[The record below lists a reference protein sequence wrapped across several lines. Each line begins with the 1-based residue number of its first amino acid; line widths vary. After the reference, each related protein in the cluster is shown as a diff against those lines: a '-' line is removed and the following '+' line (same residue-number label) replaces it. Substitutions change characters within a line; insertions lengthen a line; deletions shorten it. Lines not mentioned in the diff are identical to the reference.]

1 MAHGLL
7 QLILL
12 CGEHWA
18 DIFNTAM
25 TLILS
30 WLICEVSGKRGFPY
44 FFAAMGMLLG
54 LNANWRMSM
63 VWESGAANYL
73 YMAGWLMWVPAIILM
88 VIVVVN
94 IVKDKYI
101 VNKYLSRRK
110 ILLSTECIICCIT
123 IVYVIFNVIYNSYL
137 LRNGGGQ
144 YTEGVYYL
152 INMGERIREIT
163 KEDYGRLLLA
173 EYRLFTGH
181 ILLLYA
187 LEVLFFRI
195 KRMEEE

>member
-1 MAHGLL
+1 MERDKWYYRISVIFF
-7 QLILL
+7 IL
-12 CGEHWA
+12 
-18 DIFNTAM
+18 
-25 TLILS
+25 
-30 WLICEVSGKRGFPY
+30 
-44 FFAAMGMLLG
+44 AAGIHAVG
-54 LNANWRMSM
+54 YIT
-63 VWESGAANYL
+63 NYL

-195 KRMEEE
+195 TRMEEE

>member
-1 MAHGLL
+1 MERDKWYYRISVIFF
-7 QLILL
+7 IL
-12 CGEHWA
+12 
-18 DIFNTAM
+18 
-25 TLILS
+25 
-30 WLICEVSGKRGFPY
+30 
-44 FFAAMGMLLG
+44 AAGIHAVG
-54 LNANWRMSM
+54 YIT
-63 VWESGAANYL
+63 NYL

-152 INMGERIREIT
+152 INMKESGKLPKRIMEGFCLRNTGCLPDISFCCMHWRYFSSGSSAWKRNNENFVYLLSVFRKYDMIMKWCRKHFGNGEQS
-163 KEDYGRLLLA
+163 
-173 EYRLFTGH
+173 
-181 ILLLYA
+181 
-187 LEVLFFRI
+187 
-195 KRMEEE
+195 

>member
-1 MAHGLL
+1 MERDKWYYRISVIFF
-7 QLILL
+7 IL
-12 CGEHWA
+12 
-18 DIFNTAM
+18 
-25 TLILS
+25 
-30 WLICEVSGKRGFPY
+30 
-44 FFAAMGMLLG
+44 AAGIHAVGYLT
-54 LNANWRMSM
+54 
-63 VWESGAANYL
+63 NYL

-152 INMGERIREIT
+152 INMGER
-163 KEDYGRLLLA
+163 RLLLA

>member
-1 MAHGLL
+1 MVLPY
-7 QLILL
+7 Q
-12 CGEHWA
+12 C
-18 DIFNTAM
+18 DIFYFSGRGSCSR
-25 TLILS
+25 IYYKLS
-30 WLICEVSGKRGFPY
+30 VYG
-44 FFAAMGMLLG
+44 
-54 LNANWRMSM
+54 RMAY
-63 VWESGAANYL
+63 V
-73 YMAGWLMWVPAIILM
+73 VPAIILM

-195 KRMEEE
+195 KRMEEG